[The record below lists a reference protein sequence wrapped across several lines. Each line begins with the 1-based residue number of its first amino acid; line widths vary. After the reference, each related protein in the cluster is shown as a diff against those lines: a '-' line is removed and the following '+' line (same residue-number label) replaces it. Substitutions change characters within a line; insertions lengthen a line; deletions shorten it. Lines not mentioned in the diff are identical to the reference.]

1 MTGTTGSNGMG
12 EGIRVERVG
21 AVATI
26 WLDRPA
32 KRNAMSYAMWAGL
45 EDACVALGSDVGIR
59 VVVLRGA
66 GGNFC
71 AGADIGELLAERPA
85 GARTFND
92 VNMGAEHALA
102 TLSKPTVA
110 FVEGDCIGGGCAL
123 AIDCDLR
130 IAADGAR
137 FGITPAKL
145 GVVYPA
151 PSMERVGRLL
161 GPAAAKYLLFTGR
174 LVDTATALRIGLVNE
189 VHDPASAEAA
199 LVALC
204 DELASRSLL
213 SQASSKEML
222 GAIAATGVVSP
233 ELERHWAQTAAAS
246 GDLREGV
253 AAFADRRPPTFTWP
267 AVE

>member
-1 MTGTTGSNGMG
+1 MTVD
-12 EGIRVERVG
+12 GIRVERDG
-21 AVATI
+21 PVATI

-45 EDACVALGSDVGIR
+45 GDACVELGDDTSVR

-66 GGNFC
+66 GGHFC

-85 GARTFND
+85 DAPTFHQ
-92 VNMGAEHALA
+92 VNVTAEHALA
-102 TLSKPTVA
+102 NLPKPTVA

-130 IAADGAR
+130 LAVDGAR

-151 PSMERVGRLL
+151 ASHERVGRLL
-161 GPAAAKYLLFTGR
+161 GPAAAKMLLFTGR
-174 LVDTATALRIGLVNE
+174 LVDTATALRIGLVDE
-189 VHDPASAEAA
+189 VHEPGAGESALAA
-199 LVALC
+199 LCA
-204 DELASRSLL
+204 ELAERSLL
-213 SQASSKEML
+213 SQVASKEMI
-222 GAIAATGVVSP
+222 AQVAATGSVP
-233 ELERHWAQTAAAS
+233 EHLERHWAQVAAGA

-253 AAFADRRPPTFTWP
+253 AAFAERRPPKFTW
-267 AVE
+267 AG

>member
-1 MTGTTGSNGMG
+1 MTEPAGDDV
-12 EGIRVERVG
+12 GIRIERVG
-21 AVATI
+21 PIATI

-45 EDACVALGSDVGIR
+45 EARCTELAVDPAIR

-71 AGADIGELLAERPA
+71 AGADIAELLAERPP
-85 GARTFND
+85 GAPTFGD
-92 VNMGAEHALA
+92 VNMAAEHALA
-102 TLSKPTVA
+102 TLPKPTVA

-130 IAADGAR
+130 IAVVGAR
-137 FGITPAKL
+137 FGITPSKL

-151 PSMERVGRLL
+151 ASMERVGRLL

-174 LVDTATALRIGLVNE
+174 LVDAATALQIGLINE
-189 VHDPASAEAA
+189 IHGADEAGDA
-199 LVALC
+199 LAALC

-213 SQASSKEML
+213 SQVASKEML
-222 GAIAATGVVSP
+222 GAISATGAVPP
-233 ELERHWAQTAAAS
+233 ELERHWAGIAATA

-253 AAFADRRPPTFTWP
+253 AAFAERRPPRFTWP
-267 AVE
+267 AR

>member
-1 MTGTTGSNGMG
+1 VNARSARVAADDC
-12 EGIRVERVG
+12 IRVERTG
-21 AVATI
+21 AIATI

-45 EDACVALGSDVGIR
+45 ETACLELGADPQIR

-71 AGADIGELLAERPA
+71 AGADIGELLAERAP
-85 GARTFND
+85 GTPTFGD
-92 VNMGAEHALA
+92 VNMAAEHALA
-102 TLSKPTVA
+102 TLAKPTVA

-130 IAADGAR
+130 IAVDGAR
-137 FGITPAKL
+137 FGITPSKL

-161 GPAAAKYLLFTGR
+161 GLAGAKYLLFTGR
-174 LVDTATALRIGLVNE
+174 LVDTATALRLGLVDE
-189 VHDPASAEAA
+189 VHPPGAAADALAA
-199 LVALC
+199 LG

-213 SQASSKEML
+213 SQAASKEML
-222 GAIAATGVVSP
+222 GAIAATGAVP
-233 ELERHWAQTAAAS
+233 AELARHWAQVAAAA

-253 AAFADRRPPTFTWP
+253 AAFAERRPPRFTWP
-267 AVE
+267 EG